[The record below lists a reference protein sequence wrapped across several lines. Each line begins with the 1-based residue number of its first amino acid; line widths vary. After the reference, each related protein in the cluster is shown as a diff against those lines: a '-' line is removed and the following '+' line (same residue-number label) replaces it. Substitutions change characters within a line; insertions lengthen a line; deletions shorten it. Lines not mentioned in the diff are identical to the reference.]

1 MFGFSIYH
9 FRNLKPVGRL
19 RSCKI
24 NAFRIRLGRDYGRKQ
39 LVFFLVK
46 TRLKRSM
53 WHTIHGLGTNKFN
66 QLKDLNLALY
76 LRLRPLQD
84 RAALEV
90 E

>member
-1 MFGFSIYH
+1 
-9 FRNLKPVGRL
+9 
-19 RSCKI
+19 
-24 NAFRIRLGRDYGRKQ
+24 
-39 LVFFLVK
+39 
-46 TRLKRSM
+46 M